1 MSGTR
6 LPPNLGA
13 HSRRVT
19 ELFRPLPLA
28 ERLADSL
35 ILLLRY
41 VDAAGIAAY
50 AASSSATIHCIKL
63 APLLAYEAAARWTS
77 VETPSTDPLVRY
89 APEFLSRPECE
100 ALIALGR
107 VASSSPFGGRV
118 GARRLGAKHYVQLS
132 LAPEFHPR
140 GLARLLSSIDHRARS
155 LTGCPAGD
163 AFELNFTPVRPDVG
177 PRTAAEAGVS
187 LDSAVWWLSSGGV
200 HVDSNNGFPHR
211 YATVLAYLNDTSGGA
226 TCFPA
231 AGTARAAKDAA
242 VRLLS
247 AGYTHTDS
255 AVRQDEDEGA
265 FDDACTLLESGSRL
279 MLDDVRPHGGV
290 RVQPKAGAAAVFWS
304 LGDDGAVDPASWHGG
319 ARVVGGEGGSYFENG
334 KWTLQSFRQL
344 PENKRDAEDRADFVR
359 RSRRR
364 EGGEGGGLRWEL
376 V

>member
-107 VASSSPFGGRV
+107 VASASPFGGRV

-177 PRTAAEAGVS
+177 PRTAAEAGVT

>member
-1 MSGTR
+1 
-6 LPPNLGA
+6 
-13 HSRRVT
+13 
-19 ELFRPLPLA
+19 
-28 ERLADSL
+28 
-35 ILLLRY
+35 
-41 VDAAGIAAY
+41 
-50 AASSSATIHCIKL
+50 
-63 APLLAYEAAARWTS
+63 TS

-107 VASSSPFGGRV
+107 VASASPFGGRV

-140 GLARLLSSIDHRARS
+140 GLARLLSSIDRRARS
-155 LTGCPAGD
+155 ITGCPAGD
-163 AFELNFTPVRPDVG
+163 AFELNFTPARREVG
-177 PRTAAEAGVS
+177 PRTAAEAGVT

>member
-107 VASSSPFGGRV
+107 VASASPFGGRV

-177 PRTAAEAGVS
+177 PRTAAEAGVT

-255 AVRQDEDEGA
+255 AVRQDDDEGA

-344 PENKRDAEDRADFVR
+344 PETKRDADRADFVR

>member
-1 MSGTR
+1 MT
-6 LPPNLGA
+6 
-13 HSRRVT
+13 
-19 ELFRPLPLA
+19 
-28 ERLADSL
+28 
-35 ILLLRY
+35 
-41 VDAAGIAAY
+41 
-50 AASSSATIHCIKL
+50 
-63 APLLAYEAAARWTS
+63 
-77 VETPSTDPLVRY
+77 
-89 APEFLSRPECE
+89 
-100 ALIALGR
+100 
-107 VASSSPFGGRV
+107 
-118 GARRLGAKHYVQLS
+118 
-132 LAPEFHPR
+132 
-140 GLARLLSSIDHRARS
+140 
-155 LTGCPAGD
+155 
-163 AFELNFTPVRPDVG
+163 
-177 PRTAAEAGVS
+177 

-231 AGTARAAKDAA
+231 SGNARTARDAA
-242 VRLLS
+242 VRLLA

-255 AVRQDEDEGA
+255 AVRQDDDEGA
-265 FDDACTLLESGSRL
+265 FDDACTLLENGSRL

-319 ARVVGGEGGSYFENG
+319 ARVVGGEDGPSYFENG

-344 PENKRDAEDRADFVR
+344 PETKRDADRADFVR

>member
-63 APLLAYEAAARWTS
+63 APLLAYEAAARCTS
-77 VETPSTDPLVRY
+77 VETPSTEPLVRY

-107 VASSSPFGGRV
+107 VASASPFGGRV

-177 PRTAAEAGVS
+177 PRTAAEAGVT

-242 VRLLS
+242 VRLLA

-255 AVRQDEDEGA
+255 AVRQDDDEGA

-364 EGGEGGGLRWEL
+364 EGGKGGGLRWEL

>member
-177 PRTAAEAGVS
+177 PRTAAEAGVT

-242 VRLLS
+242 ARLLA

-255 AVRQDEDEGA
+255 AVRQDDDEGA

>member
-107 VASSSPFGGRV
+107 VASASPFGGRV

-177 PRTAAEAGVS
+177 PRTAAEAGVT

-242 VRLLS
+242 VRLLP

-279 MLDDVRPHGGV
+279 MLDDLRPHGGV

>member
-107 VASSSPFGGRV
+107 VASASPFGGRV

-140 GLARLLSSIDHRARS
+140 GLARLLSSIDRRARS
-155 LTGCPAGD
+155 ITGCPAGD

-177 PRTAAEAGVS
+177 PRTAAEAGVT

-242 VRLLS
+242 ARLLA

-255 AVRQDEDEGA
+255 AVRQDDDEGA

>member
-107 VASSSPFGGRV
+107 VASASPFGGRV

-140 GLARLLSSIDHRARS
+140 GLARLLSSIDRRARS
-155 LTGCPAGD
+155 ITGCPAGD

-177 PRTAAEAGVS
+177 PRTAAEAGVT

-344 PENKRDAEDRADFVR
+344 PETKRDADRADFVR

>member
-107 VASSSPFGGRV
+107 VASASPFGGRV

-177 PRTAAEAGVS
+177 PRTAAEAGVT

-344 PENKRDAEDRADFVR
+344 PETKRDADRADFVR

>member
-107 VASSSPFGGRV
+107 VASASPFGGRV

-177 PRTAAEAGVS
+177 PRTAAEAGVT

-242 VRLLS
+242 VRLLA

-255 AVRQDEDEGA
+255 AVRQDDDEGA

-364 EGGEGGGLRWEL
+364 EGGKGGGLRWEL

>member
-107 VASSSPFGGRV
+107 VASASPFGGRV

-177 PRTAAEAGVS
+177 PRTAAEAGVT

-242 VRLLS
+242 VRLLA

-255 AVRQDEDEGA
+255 AVRQDDDEGA

>member
-89 APEFLSRPECE
+89 APEFLSRSECE

-177 PRTAAEAGVS
+177 PRTAAEAGVT